1 MLLAIDVGNTATIL
15 GLWDEDRLLERWRIA
30 TNPLRMESE
39 YVALLREL
47 FDQAGLTAPA
57 AAVISSVVPPVELE
71 LEAALYKLFAVRPLL
86 VNAATAGLR
95 VDIKNPAEVGA
106 DRLVNAV
113 AALAYDD
120 PRGRYVV
127 VDFGT
132 ATTFDLVEA
141 PDFYRGGAIAPGP
154 RTAAE
159 ALSLRTAK
167 LPRVDLSRA
176 PARVVGRSTVEAL
189 QSGLV
194 LGYASLVD
202 GMVRRFLAE
211 AGEALVI
218 ASGGFARVVEAVCE
232 TLELVD
238 DDLTLKGL
246 RLIWEK
252 SA

>member
-30 TNPLRMESE
+30 TDPLRMESE
-39 YVALLREL
+39 YAVLFREL
-47 FDQAGLTAPA
+47 FDQAGLGAPDA
-57 AAVISSVVPPVELE
+57 AIVSSVVPPVEYEIE
-71 LEAALYKLFAVRPLL
+71 LALDRLFGVRPLL
-86 VNAATAGLR
+86 VDARSAGLD
-95 VDIKNPAEVGA
+95 VDLENPAEVGA

-113 AALAYDD
+113 AALAYGD

-141 PDFYRGGAIAPGP
+141 PNVYRGGAIAPGP

-167 LPRVDLSRA
+167 LPRVDLARP
-176 PARVVGRSTVEAL
+176 PARAVGRSTADAL
-189 QSGLV
+189 RSGLI

-202 GMVRRFLAE
+202 GMVRRFLDE
-211 AGEALVI
+211 AGAARVI
-218 ASGGFARVVEAVCE
+218 ATGGFARTVERVCE
-232 TLELVD
+232 TLDVVD

-246 RLIWEK
+246 RIIWEK
-252 SA
+252 RA

>member
-15 GLWDEDRLLERWRIA
+15 GLWDGERLLERWRIA
-30 TNPLRMESE
+30 TDSMRMESE
-39 YVALLREL
+39 YVAMLREL
-47 FDQAGLTAPA
+47 FA
-57 AAVISSVVPPVELE
+57 ASSLPRPGAAIISSVVPPVELE
-71 LEAALYKLFAVRPLL
+71 LKAALDRLFAIEPLM
-86 VNAATAGLR
+86 VNAATSGLV
-95 VDIKNPAEVGA
+95 VDIENPAEVGA

-113 AALAYDD
+113 AALEYES
-120 PRGRYVV
+120 PTGRYVV

-141 PDFYRGGAIAPGP
+141 PSFYRGGAIAPGP
-154 RTAAE
+154 RTATE

-167 LPRVDLSRA
+167 LPRVDLSQV
-176 PARVVGRSTVEAL
+176 PERVVGRSTIAAL

-202 GMVRRFLAE
+202 GMVRRFIAE
-211 AGEALVI
+211 AGPALVI
-218 ASGGFARVVEAVCE
+218 ATGGFARTVEPVCE
-232 TLELVD
+232 TLEVVD

-252 SA
+252 RA

>member
-15 GLWDEDRLLERWRIA
+15 GLWDGERLLERWRIA
-30 TNPLRMESE
+30 TDSMRMESE
-39 YVALLREL
+39 YVAMLREL
-47 FDQAGLTAPA
+47 FAVAGLPA
-57 AAVISSVVPPVELE
+57 AEAAIISSVVPPVEQE
-71 LEAALYKLFAVRPLL
+71 LAAALDTLFGVVPLM
-86 VNAATAGLR
+86 VDAAASGLR
-95 VDIKNPAEVGA
+95 VDVDNPGEVGA

-113 AALAYDD
+113 AALDYDD

-141 PDFYRGGAIAPGP
+141 PGVYRGGAIAPGP

-167 LPRVDLSRA
+167 LPRIDFSAA
-176 PARVVGRSTVEAL
+176 PTRVVGRNTTEAL
-189 QSGLV
+189 KSGLI

-202 GMVRRFLAE
+202 GMVRRFVAE
-211 AGEALVI
+211 AGEALVL
-218 ASGGFARVVEAVCE
+218 ATGGFARVIEPVCE
-232 TLELVD
+232 TLDVVD
-238 DDLTLKGL
+238 DDLTLRGL
-246 RLIWEK
+246 RFIWEK

>member
-30 TNPLRMESE
+30 TDPMRMESE
-39 YVALLREL
+39 YAALLREL
-47 FDQAGLTAPA
+47 FDQLSLSAPD
-57 AAVISSVVPPVELE
+57 AAVVSSVVPPVEHELE
-71 LEAALYKLFAVRPLL
+71 LALARLFGLRPLL
-86 VNAATAGLR
+86 VDAQSAGLT
-95 VDIKNPAEVGA
+95 VDLENPAEVGA

-113 AALAYDD
+113 AALAYGD

-141 PDFYRGGAIAPGP
+141 PDVYRGGAIAPGP

-167 LPRVDLSRA
+167 LPRVDLARPPERA
-176 PARVVGRSTVEAL
+176 VGRSTNDAL
-189 QSGLV
+189 RSGLI
-194 LGYASLVD
+194 LGYAALVD

-211 AGEALVI
+211 AGEGLVV
-218 ASGGFARVVEAVCE
+218 ATGGFARTVEPVCE
-232 TLELVD
+232 MLDVID

-246 RLIWEK
+246 RLVWEK
-252 SA
+252 RA

>member
-15 GLWDEDRLLERWRIA
+15 GLWDERNLLERWRIA
-30 TNPLRMESE
+30 TDPMRMVSE
-39 YVALLREL
+39 YVAMLHEL
-47 FDQAGLTAPA
+47 FAVSGLPEPDA
-57 AAVISSVVPPVELE
+57 AIISSVVPPVEAELSEALGALFNITPLMVDATTSGLE
-71 LEAALYKLFAVRPLL
+71 VDLE
-86 VNAATAGLR
+86 
-95 VDIKNPAEVGA
+95 NPAEVGA

-141 PDFYRGGAIAPGP
+141 PGVYRGGAIAPGP

-167 LPRVDLSRA
+167 LPRIDLSRA
-176 PARVVGRSTVEAL
+176 PERAVGRSTVQAL

-194 LGYASLVD
+194 LGYAGLVD

-218 ASGGFARVVEAVCE
+218 ATGGFARTVEPVCA
-232 TLELVD
+232 TLDVVD

-246 RLIWEK
+246 RLIWEER
-252 SA
+252 A

>member
-15 GLWDEDRLLERWRIA
+15 GLWDGENLLERWRIA
-30 TNPLRMESE
+30 TDPMRMESE

-47 FDQAGLTAPA
+47 FAAADLPAPA
-57 AAVISSVVPPVELE
+57 AAIISSVVPPVELE
-71 LEAALYKLFAVRPLL
+71 LREALARLFSIEPVMVSALTSGL
-86 VNAATAGLR
+86 V
-95 VDIKNPAEVGA
+95 VDIANPLEVGA

-113 AALAYDD
+113 AALAYGD

-141 PDFYRGGAIAPGP
+141 PGVYRGGAIAPGP

-167 LPRVDLSRA
+167 LPRIDLSRA
-176 PARVVGRSTVEAL
+176 PERVVGRSTVRAL

-218 ASGGFARVVEAVCE
+218 ATGGFARTIEPVCE
-232 TLELVD
+232 TLDVVD
-238 DDLTLKGL
+238 DDLTLRGL